1 MPDMADSAVYVRS
14 GDLYVPTTLSRGP
27 WSAEA
32 QHGGAPAAL
41 LAGLAEAEV
50 GDPEMFLSR
59 LTLELV
65 RPVPIAP
72 LAVETSMGRGN
83 SVRRVE
89 LALSHDGVVVA
100 RATALFLR
108 QQPLPL
114 LSMDRSGPGG
124 IPMPAP
130 ECCHLRFSVPGMPKV
145 TSFYETA
152 MDIRVAAGNVGKP
165 GPASAWFRFARPLL
179 DGLPLSG
186 GMRAIAASDFG
197 NGLSWMLPVEEYTFA
212 NTDLT
217 VYLHRNPVSEWVG
230 VDSKMTVE
238 ANGVGLVRSDLYDEQ
253 GAIGIA
259 QQNLFVRARSS

>member
-1 MPDMADSAVYVRS
+1 MPDTDSAVYVRS
-14 GDLYVPTTLSRGP
+14 DDLYVPTALSRGP

-50 GDPEMFLSR
+50 NDPDMFLSR
-59 LTLELV
+59 LTMELV

-72 LAVETSMGRGN
+72 LAVATTMGRGN

-100 RATALFLR
+100 RAIALFLR
-108 QQPLPL
+108 QQPLQLPTAGQAQ
-114 LSMDRSGPGG
+114 SAPM
-124 IPMPAP
+124 PMPAP
-130 ECCHLRFSVPGMPKV
+130 DTCHQRFSVPGMPRV

-152 MDIRVAAGNVGKP
+152 MDIRVAGGNVGKP

-179 DGLPLSG
+179 EGMPISG
-186 GMRAIAASDFG
+186 GMGAVAASDFG
-197 NGLSWMLPVEEYTFA
+197 NGLSWMLPVEDYTFV

-238 ANGVGLVRSDLYDEQ
+238 ANGVGLVRSDLYDEH
-253 GAIGIA
+253 GPVGIA
-259 QQNLFVRARSS
+259 QQNLFVRSRSS